1 MTDSGDTPY
10 SAGFSRITV
19 GDRAT
24 GERITAGVWYPT
36 KSREARVSE
45 QSRTFLVARDTMP
58 APGGYPLV
66 LLSHGSG
73 AWYGAHHDSAEFL
86 ARRGFVVASVTH
98 PGDNFQDLGGYLGAQ
113 QLLGRPHH
121 MKLLEEYLLGTHKYG
136 SIVDTERLAAMGF
149 SEGAYALT
157 VLMGGRPDF
166 ERFAD
171 HARLNPNDPILLP
184 HWELTVNSL
193 QEQPLPEYQ
202 VPIVS
207 AVLMAPAFGFLF
219 DRDRLSRVPAQ
230 ARIYRAEMDNI
241 LRADTH
247 VEPYLRCLPLI
258 PEYRIVKGAGH
269 YAFLSPCPEAL
280 IEEDPDTCRDRPG
293 FDRVAFHE
301 RLNDQILDYFNRTLG
316 VQDAPTP
323 YGLEPTGD

>member
-36 KSREARVSE
+36 QSREARVSE

-58 APGGYPLV
+58 APGSYPLV

-73 AWYGAHHDSAEFL
+73 AWYGAHHDSAEHL
-86 ARRGFVVASVTH
+86 ARHGFVIASVTH
-98 PGDNFQDLGGYLGAQ
+98 PGDNFEDLGGYLGAQ

-121 MKLLEEYLLGTHKYG
+121 MKLLEGYLLGTHKYG

-149 SEGAYALT
+149 AEGAYAVT

-184 HWELTVNSL
+184 HWELTVNTL
-193 QEQPLPEYQ
+193 REQQQPEYE

-230 ARIYRAEMDNI
+230 ARIYRAEMDKI

-247 VEPYLRCLPLI
+247 VEPYLRSLPRI

-280 IEEDPDTCRDRPG
+280 IEEDPDICRDRPG
-293 FDRVAFHE
+293 FDRVAFHT
-301 RLNDQILDYFNRTLG
+301 RLNDQILDYFNRTLD
-316 VQDAPTP
+316 VQDALTP
-323 YGLEPTGD
+323 YGLEPAVG